1 MFRRKIETVKM
12 LYKKGGIKLIL
23 RHFLKKYACISFIE
37 NKTSIFS
44 CLSMIILD
52 KPLIV
57 AQNME
62 EFNEFIIFLKK
73 RNIKNVLEIG
83 TYKGG
88 TAFLFKKL
96 LNANVTTIDIKNLL
110 PIKIALKLKGI
121 RAIQSNSHNKET
133 LEKVKGNYD
142 LLFIDGDH
150 AYESV
155 KKDFEMYS
163 PLVRKGGIIAFH
175 DIFINHDVNIFW
187 NEIKRNHNYLE
198 IKNNK
203 PLGIGVILK

>member
-1 MFRRKIETVKM
+1 MFRRKIETAKM

-23 RHFLKKYACISFIE
+23 RHFIRKYIFLLIE
-37 NKTSIFS
+37 RKTSI
-44 CLSMIILD
+44 LSFLSIVIFN

-57 AQNME
+57 SQNMN
-62 EFNEFIIFLKK
+62 EFNEFILFLKK

-83 TYKGG
+83 MYKGG

-110 PIKIALKLKGI
+110 PITIALKLKGI
-121 RAIQSNSHNKET
+121 QAIQGNSHNKET

-163 PLVRKGGIIAFH
+163 PLVKNGGIIAFH
-175 DIFINHDVNIFW
+175 DIFIISDVNIFW
-187 NEIKRNHNYLE
+187 NEIKRNYNYLE

-203 PLGIGVILK
+203 PLGIGVIFK

>member
-1 MFRRKIETVKM
+1 MFRRKIESAKI
-12 LYKKGGIKLIL
+12 LYKKGGIKLIF
-23 RHFLKKYACISFIE
+23 RPIE
-37 NKTSIFS
+37 NKTSV
-44 CLSMIILD
+44 LSFLSLVILD
-52 KPLIV
+52 RPLIIS
-57 AQNME
+57 QNMN
-62 EFNEFIIFLKK
+62 EFNEFILFLKK
-73 RNIKNVLEIG
+73 RNVKNVLEIG

-96 LNANVTTIDIKNLL
+96 LNVNVTTIDIENLL
-110 PIKIALKLKGI
+110 PITIALKLKGV
-121 RAIQSNSHNKET
+121 RVIQGNSHSKET

-163 PLVRKGGIIAFH
+163 PLVKNGGIIAFH
-175 DIFINHDVNIFW
+175 DIFIISDVNIFW
-187 NEIKRNHNYLE
+187 NEIKRNYNYLE

-203 PLGIGVILK
+203 PLGIGVIFK